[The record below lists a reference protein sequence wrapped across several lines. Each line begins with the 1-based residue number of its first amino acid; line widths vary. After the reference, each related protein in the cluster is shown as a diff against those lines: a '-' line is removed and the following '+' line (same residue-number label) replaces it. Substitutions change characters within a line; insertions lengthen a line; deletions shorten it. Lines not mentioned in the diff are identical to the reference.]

1 MKYKEIGTLAV
12 LLAAIAWL
20 TALPGN
26 VAAQG
31 ANGIITPAPGDVI
44 SGIVVVQGT
53 AVDSSFLRY
62 EISFLRESGGG
73 GDWIVFAQGDQ
84 PVVNGTLA
92 VWDTTVGGPA
102 AAVFPD
108 GLYQLRLR
116 VVRTDYNYDEYYV
129 SSVIVANG
137 DVTPSPTPT
146 AEVTQ
151 SRVTPLPVRP
161 TLESTLQPGFDVLPS
176 LTPFPTPS
184 PRATPE
190 NAPLGPV
197 GGGDDPGEEEG
208 QGVFQRI
215 RSLDTSQFGRA
226 FWLGVR
232 IVFFIFVVLAFY
244 LIFRGLIRRLW
255 RQFQTRVLR

>member
-1 MKYKEIGTLAV
+1 MKNKALGTLA
-12 LLAAIAWL
+12 LLFTAMAWSV
-20 TALPGN
+20 ALPGN

-31 ANGIITPAPGDVI
+31 ANGISTPVPGDVI

-84 PVVNGTLA
+84 PVVNGALA
-92 VWDTTVGGPA
+92 VWDTTVGGPG

-129 SSVIVANG
+129 SRVIVANG

-151 SRVTPLPVRP
+151 RSITPLPARP

-190 NAPLGPV
+190 NAPLGPAD
-197 GGGDDPGEEEG
+197 GESEPGQEEG
-208 QGVFQRI
+208 RGLFQRI
-215 RSLDTSQFGRA
+215 GSIESSQFGSA
-226 FWLGVR
+226 FWRGVR
-232 IVFFIFVVLAFY
+232 IVFFIFVLLALY
-244 LIFRGLIRRLW
+244 LIFRGLFRWLW
-255 RQFQTRVLR
+255 RQFQTRMLR